1 MKIEVSK
8 FNTGPDNIQ
17 EKYAKGLNE
26 RNKSDKLNEPHKP
39 NES

>member
-8 FNTGPDNIQ
+8 FHTGPANIQ
-17 EKYAKGLNE
+17 EKYAKELNE
-26 RNKSDKLNEPHKP
+26 PNKSDQLNEPHKP